1 MMLDVPAALEALGI
15 EYDERNHEANALC
28 PAHLARTGK
37 NDNSPSWWI
46 NLDTGQ
52 HLCFSCGYKGNLAQL
67 VCDVNE
73 FYIMGWDNRLR
84 YDYDT
89 AQTWLAEMHSIP
101 VEQLL
106 EMVKAL
112 PNRLEAYPKPLE
124 MSEARLA
131 VFEEPPLDVLSSRNI
146 TTEAAQ
152 AYGVLWDTK
161 RKMWILPL
169 REPHLN
175 RLMGWQEKG
184 TVDRTFR
191 NRPAGLQRA
200 KTLFGADVQ
209 NDEIAIIVE
218 SPLDCLRI
226 HAAGQVGG
234 LATCGTTLSDEQ
246 IKLIRRSDKV
256 ICAFDNPNVDKA
268 GKKASDEMRKFAR
281 KYSINLFFFNYGGSG
296 KKDPG
301 EMTDEEI
308 RWGIANAKSS
318 VLGEL
323 AYVSGDA
330 KALSG

>member
-1 MMLDVPAALEALGI
+1 MLDVPAALEALGI
-15 EYDERNHEANALC
+15 EYDERGHEANALC

-37 NDNSPSWWI
+37 ADNSPSWWI
-46 NLDTGQ
+46 NIETGQ

-73 FYIMGWDNRLR
+73 FYIEGWDKRLH

-89 AQTWLAEMHSIP
+89 AQQWLAQIHSIP
-101 VEQLL
+101 IEQLL
-106 EMVKAL
+106 EMVKTI

-131 VFEEPPLDVLSSRNI
+131 VFVEPP
-146 TTEAAQ
+146 TEALAARDLTAESAQ
-152 AYGVLWDTK
+152 AYGVLWDEAK
-161 RKMWILPL
+161 KMWILPL
-169 REPHLN
+169 REPHFN

-200 KTLFGADVQ
+200 KTLFGVDVQ
-209 NDEIAIIVE
+209 DDNLVIIVE

-226 HAAGQVGG
+226 HSAGQVGA
-234 LATCGTTLSDEQ
+234 LATCGTTLSEEQ

-256 ICAFDNPNVDKA
+256 ICAFDNPEVDKA

-281 KYSINLFFFNYGGSG
+281 KYGINLFFFNYGGSN

-308 RWGIANAKSS
+308 LWGIANAKSS
-318 VLGEL
+318 ILGEL
-323 AYVSGDA
+323 AYVSGDI

>member
-1 MMLDVPAALEALGI
+1 MLDVPAALEALGI
-15 EYDERNHEANALC
+15 EYDERGHEANALC

-37 NDNSPSWWI
+37 ADNSPSWWI
-46 NLDTGQ
+46 NIETGQ

-73 FYIMGWDNRLR
+73 FYIEGWDKRFR

-89 AQTWLAEMHSIP
+89 AQQWLAQIHSIP
-101 VEQLL
+101 IEQLL
-106 EMVKAL
+106 EMVKAI

-131 VFEEPPLDVLSSRNI
+131 VFVEPP
-146 TTEAAQ
+146 TEALAARDLTEESAQ
-152 AYGVLWDTK
+152 AYGVLWDEAK
-161 RKMWILPL
+161 KMWILPL
-169 REPHLN
+169 REPHFN

-200 KTLFGADVQ
+200 KTLFGVDVQ
-209 NDEIAIIVE
+209 DDNLVIIVE

-226 HAAGQVGG
+226 HSAGQVGA
-234 LATCGTTLSDEQ
+234 LATCGTTLSEEQ

-256 ICAFDNPNVDKA
+256 ICAFDNPEVDKA

-281 KYSINLFFFNYGGSG
+281 KYGINLFFFNYGGSN

-308 RWGIANAKSS
+308 LWGIANAKSS
-318 VLGEL
+318 ILGEL
-323 AYVSGDA
+323 AYVSGDI